1 MDYYE
6 HFKNQEGSD
15 LPVYRG
21 HSNQRGHGLGNWF
34 KSFYRYIV
42 PMIQKHALP
51 VLKKGATI
59 VGTEAIKTAAN
70 IANDKIAV
78 KKFSE
83 TGIERLNEGLEQ
95 IQQNW
100 NKQKG
105 SGEVDDIDLKQSGSG
120 IKRKRKKKNFSSKKK
135 QKQSRRLKDIFDV

>member
-1 MDYYE
+1 
-6 HFKNQEGSD
+6 
-15 LPVYRG
+15 
-21 HSNQRGHGLGNWF
+21 
-34 KSFYRYIV
+34 
-42 PMIQKHALP
+42 MIQKHALP

-70 IANDKIAV
+70 IANDKIAG
-78 KKFSE
+78 KKLSE